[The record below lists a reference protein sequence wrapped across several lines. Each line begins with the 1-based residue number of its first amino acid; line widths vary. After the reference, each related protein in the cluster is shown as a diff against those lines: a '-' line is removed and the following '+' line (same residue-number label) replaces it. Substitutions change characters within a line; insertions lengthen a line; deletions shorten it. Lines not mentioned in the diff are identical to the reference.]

1 MKPEQ
6 LAQLQEDAEKWRDWT
21 SGEYRLVCK
30 KKYAQFAEAYKALH
44 PRKGQ
49 AHTVTIPDKCSEC
62 NGETFNIWGTKY
74 PYGTQIEVRCMR
86 CGKLTQ

>member
-30 KKYAQFAEAYKALH
+30 EKYAQLVKAYKTTQKI
-44 PRKGQ
+44 RST
-49 AHTVTIPDKCSEC
+49 HTIAIPKKCSHC
-62 NGETFNIWGTKY
+62 NGATFKIWGTHY
-74 PYGTQIEVRCMR
+74 PSKTRIEVSCMR
-86 CGKLTQ
+86 CGKPQ